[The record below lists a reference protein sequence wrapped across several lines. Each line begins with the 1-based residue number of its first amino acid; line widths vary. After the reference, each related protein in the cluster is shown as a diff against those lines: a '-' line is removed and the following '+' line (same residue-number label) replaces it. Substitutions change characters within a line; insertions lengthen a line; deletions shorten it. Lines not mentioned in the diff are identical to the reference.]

1 MFKIISINLDFK
13 DLEMIQ
19 NSLENEIDY
28 LNTQVITTEDDK
40 EIIDEHKQL
49 LHKIKNNLKK
59 FQNF

>member
-19 NSLENEIDY
+19 NSLENEIDH
-28 LNTQVITTEDDK
+28 LNNQVVTTEDDK

>member
-1 MFKIISINLDFK
+1 MFRTIAINLDFK

-28 LNTQVITTEDDK
+28 LNTQVITTEEDK
-40 EIIDEHKQL
+40 GIIDEHKQL

>member
-28 LNTQVITTEDDK
+28 LNTQVIT
-40 EIIDEHKQL
+40 Q
-49 LHKIKNNLKK
+49 NKK
-59 FQNF
+59 